1 MKTKSDPS
9 TIGLL
14 EQGVDSFSTIVLH
27 LKRPVLPDL
36 GNLSLSIFGKNF
48 FFDMAVFFILYELI
62 TKSLDEVTPYRTIN
76 V

>member
-36 GNLSLSIFGKNF
+36 GNLSLSIFGKIYHLRHGSF
-48 FFDMAVFFILYELI
+48 WYF
-62 TKSLDEVTPYRTIN
+62 RTILKI
-76 V
+76 

>member
-36 GNLSLSIFGKNF
+36 GNLSLSIFGKIYLLRRDIF
-48 FFDMAVFFILYELI
+48 FVFYM
-62 TKSLDEVTPYRTIN
+62 N
-76 V
+76 